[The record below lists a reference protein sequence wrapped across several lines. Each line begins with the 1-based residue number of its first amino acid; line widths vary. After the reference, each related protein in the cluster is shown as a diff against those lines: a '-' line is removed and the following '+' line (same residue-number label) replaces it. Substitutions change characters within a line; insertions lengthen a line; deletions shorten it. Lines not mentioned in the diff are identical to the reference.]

1 MSIARDLMRL
11 NPISVDTE
19 APPLSL
25 TADEGTWVKLRD
37 FKGQMAVVLLFFK
50 SEANDTVAWLKAWS
64 EAKDSAE
71 KLDAVIFGVHTAS
84 TERLRDLRAHL
95 RCSFYF
101 LYDPMALTSRA
112 FGMSGRI
119 RPQCRDGL
127 VLIGKDQQ
135 VLFSERGLPSP
146 EQVLGLLAQ
155 AQGMSLPGQEA
166 AEVDATTTSNARVP
180 GQAQK
185 AVTDIDG
192 DQAEALLSSEDTAY
206 ILVDVRTKSE
216 YDADHSVHATHI
228 PVDELPHRYHDLGQ
242 TTHILFVCQGGD
254 RSAAAAEFM
263 VSIGAHEIYNVMEG
277 MSAWTGPRERTK
289 LEDE

>member
-1 MSIARDLMRL
+1 MSVVRDLMRL
-11 NPISVDTE
+11 SPISVGTE

-50 SEANDTVAWLKAWS
+50 SEDNDTVAWLKAWTD
-64 EAKDSAE
+64 AKDTAE
-71 KLDAVIFGVHTAS
+71 ELDAVIFGVHTAS
-84 TERLRDLRAHL
+84 TERLRDLRAHT
-95 RCSFYF
+95 RSSFFF
-101 LYDPMALTSRA
+101 LYDPMALTARA
-112 FGMSGRI
+112 FGMSGRL

-127 VLIGKDQQ
+127 VLVGKDQK

-146 EQVLGLLAQ
+146 EQVLSLLAKS
-155 AQGMSLPGQEA
+155 QGMAMPGQEVEEA
-166 AEVDATTTSNARVP
+166 DPTTTSNARVP

-185 AVTDIDG
+185 AVQDIDG
-192 DQAEALLSSEDTAY
+192 DQAEAMLSAADSPY

-216 YDADHSVHATHI
+216 YDADHSIHAKHV
-228 PVDELPHRYHDLGQ
+228 PVDELPHRYQDLGQ
-242 TTHILFVCQGGD
+242 TTHILYVCQGGD

-263 VSIGAHEIYNVMEG
+263 ASIGAHEIYNVTEG

-289 LEDE
+289 LEDQ

>member
-1 MSIARDLMRL
+1 MSVVRDLMRL
-11 NPISVDTE
+11 SPISVGTE

-50 SEANDTVAWLKAWS
+50 SEDNDTEAWLKAWS
-64 EAKDSAE
+64 EAKDTAE
-71 KLDAVIFGVHTAS
+71 QLDAVVFGVHTAS

-95 RCSFYF
+95 RASFFF

-127 VLIGKDQQ
+127 VLVGKDQS
-135 VLFSERGLPSP
+135 VLFSERGQPDPQQILS
-146 EQVLGLLAQ
+146 LLAQ
-155 AQGMSLPGQEA
+155 AQGMAMPGQEVEEGDLS
-166 AEVDATTTSNARVP
+166 AESKARVP

-192 DQAEALLSSEDTAY
+192 DQAEAMLTSEDTPY

-216 YDADHSVHATHI
+216 YDADHSIHATHV
-228 PVDELPHRYHDLGQ
+228 PVDELPHRYQDLGQ

-263 VSIGAHEIYNVMEG
+263 ASIGAHEIYNVMEG

>member
-1 MSIARDLMRL
+1 MSVVRDLMRL
-11 NPISVDTE
+11 TPISVGTE

-25 TADEGTWVKLRD
+25 TADQGTWVKLRD

-50 SEANDTVAWLKAWS
+50 SEDNDTVAWLKAWS

-71 KLDAVIFGVHTAS
+71 QLDAVLFGVHTAS

-95 RCSFYF
+95 RSSFFF

-112 FGMSGRI
+112 FGMSGRL

-127 VLIGKDQQ
+127 VLVGKDQQ
-135 VLFSERGLPSP
+135 VLFAERGLPSP
-146 EQVLGLLAQ
+146 DQVLALLAKS
-155 AQGMSLPGQEA
+155 QGMAMPGQEA
-166 AEVDATTTSNARVP
+166 EEAVGPTTSNARVP

-185 AVTDIDG
+185 AVQDLDG
-192 DQAEALLSSEDTAY
+192 DQAEAMLSAEDTPY

-216 YDADHSVHATHI
+216 YDADHSVHAIHV
-228 PVDELPHRYHDLGQ
+228 PVDELPHRYQDLGQ
-242 TTHILFVCQGGD
+242 TTHILYVCQGGD

-263 VSIGAHEIYNVMEG
+263 ASIGAHEIYNVTEG
-277 MSAWTGPRERTK
+277 MSAWTGPRERTL

>member
-1 MSIARDLMRL
+1 MSVVRDLMRL
-11 NPISVDTE
+11 TPISVGTE

-25 TADEGTWVKLRD
+25 TADQGTWVKLRD

-50 SEANDTVAWLKAWS
+50 SEDNDTEAWLRAWS
-64 EAKDSAE
+64 DAKDTAE
-71 KLDAVIFGVHTAS
+71 QLDAVLFGIHTAS

-95 RCSFYF
+95 RCSFFF

-112 FGMSGRI
+112 FGMSGRL

-146 EQVLGLLAQ
+146 EQVLGLLAK
-155 AQGMSLPGQEA
+155 AQGMAMPGEDAPEIDPA
-166 AEVDATTTSNARVP
+166 ATSNARVP

-192 DQAEALLSSEDTAY
+192 DQAEAMLTSDDTPY

-216 YDADHSVHATHI
+216 YDADHSIHATHV
-228 PVDELPHRYHDLGQ
+228 PVDELPHRYQDLGQ

-263 VSIGAHEIYNVMEG
+263 ASIGAHEIFNVMEG

-289 LEDE
+289 LEDQ

>member
-1 MSIARDLMRL
+1 M
-11 NPISVDTE
+11 
-19 APPLSL
+19 
-25 TADEGTWVKLRD
+25 
-37 FKGQMAVVLLFFK
+37 
-50 SEANDTVAWLKAWS
+50 
-64 EAKDSAE
+64 
-71 KLDAVIFGVHTAS
+71 
-84 TERLRDLRAHL
+84 
-95 RCSFYF
+95 
-101 LYDPMALTSRA
+101 
-112 FGMSGRI
+112 

-135 VLFSERGLPSP
+135 VLFAERGLPSP
-146 EQVLGLLAQ
+146 ERVLGLLAQ
-155 AQGMSLPGQEA
+155 AQGMPLPGQEA

-192 DQAEALLSSEDTAY
+192 DQAENMLSSEDTAY

-254 RSAAAAEFM
+254 RSAAAAEFL

-277 MSAWTGPRERTK
+277 MSAWTGPRERTM